1 MERVD
6 ISWSLVWF
14 KCRGCCRKRGSMK
27 IILQLVVIDVV
38 PSCNYSHIKE
48 KEKKFKKNEKCG
60 CNV

>member
-1 MERVD
+1 
-6 ISWSLVWF
+6 
-14 KCRGCCRKRGSMK
+14 MK

-60 CNV
+60 CNVMSGYVLVFRYKRIEY